1 MAWETSGAGVAK
13 TSARD
18 AMENVEVCTH
28 CLICG
33 ADVPL
38 YGGRIELKVCDDCKR
53 AVLAMREAHQAEE
66 IRKLVGEIEDLAYW
80 THDYAGVIEDAE
92 EREKMAEASEYLHVL
107 KALIKL
113 CPDDTLN
120 KLQL

>member
-1 MAWETSGAGVAK
+1 MAETIGTGVAK
-13 TSARD
+13 CSAID
-18 AMENVEVCTH
+18 AMGNSQVSTN

-33 ADVPL
+33 AEIPL
-38 YGGRIELKVCDDCKR
+38 YGERTERKVCNDCKR
-53 AVLAMREAHQAEE
+53 AVLAMREMHRAEE

-80 THDYAGVIEDAE
+80 VHDYAGVIEDAE
-92 EREKMAEASEYLHVL
+92 EREKMAEASEYLHIL

-113 CPDDTLN
+113 CPDEVLN

>member
-1 MAWETSGAGVAK
+1 MNRAGVSKCSAK
-13 TSARD
+13 D
-18 AMENVEVCTH
+18 AVGNAQICTN

-33 ADVPL
+33 AELPL
-38 YGGRIELKVCDDCKR
+38 YGERVELKVCNDCKR

-80 THDYAGVIEDAE
+80 VHDYAGVIEDAE
-92 EREKMAEASEYLHVL
+92 ERKKMAEASEYLHVL

-113 CPDDTLN
+113 CPDGTLN
-120 KLQL
+120 KLRL